1 MLAPYNFGSVY
12 TYELDYNILV
22 LTLFIRMDYPIHIDT
37 NNMDLSIL
45 KLKGLPVKISI
56 NGVLLFLN
64 IVVIVTNSADHN
76 EMPHCAAF
84 HLCLHLFPLDS
95 YTCMYKE

>member
-1 MLAPYNFGSVY
+1 
-12 TYELDYNILV
+12 
-22 LTLFIRMDYPIHIDT
+22 MDYPIHINT

-45 KLKGLPVKISI
+45 KLKGLPVKIFI

-76 EMPHCAAF
+76 KMP
-84 HLCLHLFPLDS
+84 P
-95 YTCMYKE
+95 